1 MTKFEKNELLA
12 LIKDYGNLNIIYN
25 NAETESDSFG
35 TCFWEMKDMLFDK
48 IKTLIDNISINQ

>member
-25 NAETESDSFG
+25 NAETESDGFSD
-35 TCFWEMKDMLFDK
+35 CFWEMKDMIFDK
-48 IKTLIDNISINQ
+48 IKTLIDSISINQ